1 MLQVPG
7 NLWGH
12 IEQGHRIK
20 VRKGKGKKKE
30 TGCIA
35 AFMSSLL
42 MYIIYNR
49 ECWERKPKKQWQS
62 TATEP
67 GGLGIW
73 LSTELR
79 SLYLNVHGQHNS
91 ERQPRKESHENCTA
105 NFLLHRRTKSES
117 VRLKETMRGWWRTL
131 LPSSEGR
138 QGWIVGTNTFREG
151 SCCSTLPSRWRG
163 GKEGCFLHMSSPICF
178 LTCVHFCLQ
187 VKQRQPEQENN
198 DHHCGES
205 GTFEKAC

>member
-1 MLQVPG
+1 
-7 NLWGH
+7 
-12 IEQGHRIK
+12 
-20 VRKGKGKKKE
+20 
-30 TGCIA
+30 
-35 AFMSSLL
+35 MSSLL

-79 SLYLNVHGQHNS
+79 SLYLNVHGHHNS
-91 ERQPRKESHENCTA
+91 ERQPRKESHENCIA

-163 GKEGCFLHMSSPICF
+163 GEGRVLF
-178 LTCVHFCLQ
+178 TCPLLFVFSHVFISAYRSNSDKQNRKIMIITVENQGLLKRLVNCNPTYGKKKFKMEWQACSWIFVCLWQ
-187 VKQRQPEQENN
+187 LGLR
-198 DHHCGES
+198 S
-205 GTFEKAC
+205 